1 MFFRSLP
8 GSSALR
14 RPASADGEIFPSSQ
28 RVLTYVQFA
37 ISDFGFEIRLRPISK
52 SFIALTR
59 NVFRGNGLHTWDAS
73 LMKDWKFSE
82 RVTGQ
87 FRAEIFN
94 LLNQTQYGNPQ
105 FNGAGGNVPF
115 GAPGSFGASQ
125 STPDVANNNP
135 ALGSGGPRVSIPGS
149 KHLSAATRSTY
160 TALMR
165 RLQLRVNECVV
176 LRQIAEEDA
185 EELSALIDR
194 NRAHLREWL
203 PWLDNSNGIHD
214 TARFIGRS
222 LEQAADDNGFTFAI
236 VCDGVLTGVIG
247 QHYLDSLNRR
257 TELGYWLDA
266 LHQGRGIVTQS
277 TARLTDYAFTEQ
289 ACNRVILHCA
299 FGNLKSRAVAERL
312 GFVQEGIL
320 REAEWLYDHY
330 VDLVVYSMLKS
341 HWVLPPSVLCY
352 LK

>member
-1 MFFRSLP
+1 
-8 GSSALR
+8 
-14 RPASADGEIFPSSQ
+14 
-28 RVLTYVQFA
+28 
-37 ISDFGFEIRLRPISK
+37 
-52 SFIALTR
+52 
-59 NVFRGNGLHTWDAS
+59 
-73 LMKDWKFSE
+73 
-82 RVTGQ
+82 
-87 FRAEIFN
+87 
-94 LLNQTQYGNPQ
+94 
-105 FNGAGGNVPF
+105 
-115 GAPGSFGASQ
+115 
-125 STPDVANNNP
+125 
-135 ALGSGGPRVSIPGS
+135 
-149 KHLSAATRSTY
+149 
-160 TALMR
+160 MR

-194 NRAHLREWL
+194 NRVHLREWL

-247 QHYLDSLNRR
+247 QHYLDSLNRG

-289 ACNRVILHCA
+289 ACNRVTLHCA

-341 HWVLPPSVLCY
+341 HWVLPSSVLCY